1 MDVNWPWFLLLKLI
15 VVLAVFSTAVL
26 ASGFHPGT
34 FPSPEQRKVVLIIS
48 LMTMRI
54 EIFFIYQQHDVHR
67 YPDRANND
75 AYIEQG
81 ISITTLHDKTALN
94 ARDHVVCFPFDFGNK
109 IKNFRFDDTKRWI
122 SSDRNLFDRQRRWIL
137 LCQII
142 GDPLIVVY
150 ISTFFCFFFVSKHL
164 LLLNVSSSDLNKV
177 SFFHVLFALVW
188 IANAIKTAKVIL
200 NSDLYFCSSH
210 QLHSKFCNIL
220 HHLVVRFDLYRNQ
233 WAFRC

>member
-150 ISTFFCFFFVSKHL
+150 ISTFFCFFFL
-164 LLLNVSSSDLNKV
+164 FRNIYSSSMYQAVISTMCLFFMFYLHLFELLMQLKLRRSYWIQICISAVHTNFIQ
-177 SFFHVLFALVW
+177 SF
-188 IANAIKTAKVIL
+188 VIF
-200 NSDLYFCSSH
+200 Y
-210 QLHSKFCNIL
+210 II
-220 HHLVVRFDLYRNQ
+220 
-233 WAFRC
+233 